1 MKLNIYVNDI
11 LYKTIDSNPDG
22 SYSHFDIVKGIQADR
37 EAGLLNNFNLG
48 DKLPIRIEKV
58 QTKVN

>member
-1 MKLNIYVNDI
+1 MKLNIYINNT

-22 SYSHFDIVKGIQADR
+22 SYSHFDIVKGIQADKD
-37 EAGLLNNFNLG
+37 AGLLNSYNLG

-58 QTKVN
+58 KTKVN